1 MPPPLASLGD
11 LHYLLYKQTLFDLD
25 KVADSCFAFER
36 TKVLIISE
44 SLGQWDQVDFV
55 VG

>member
-1 MPPPLASLGD
+1 MPPLAGLGD
-11 LHYLLYKQTLFDLD
+11 LHYLLYKQTLSDLD
-25 KVADSCFAFER
+25 KVTDFCFAFER
-36 TKVLIISE
+36 LKVLIIPE